1 MATMST
7 LATKVMSLSSTSG
20 APTPPNPTP
29 HTESATSNDNAAQ
42 PDFDAVGRILG
53 PIQEDLNEQAD
64 VAMLPSPPINTP
76 EAFSPAPS
84 VIYRPHRSR
93 GFSLLG
99 DRLAQLKLH
108 ERGSPRRDSDC
119 ASSNRS
125 IVTEGDEAET
135 TEDDASSTGRSVTWS
150 LPGYTRN
157 SNKIAPLV
165 SPTPGAIPIALGS
178 ARLNPRIEEYVQF
191 SSKDLPVTGTAM
203 GATSSTQTAP
213 ANHGSHTRGA
223 SFDTIK
229 SVGVFSG
236 VTEKSTWAEE
246 VEEVAERAF
255 LRLEQ
260 LAYDECARN
269 PTRSM
274 EEHYTE
280 RLQRLL
286 TKGDRKVKL
295 KVTYDNSS
303 AMSSASS
310 SPTST
315 GAPTEVLEKPINESP
330 DETVEAAAEA

>member
-1 MATMST
+1 MST
-7 LATKVMSLSSTSG
+7 IATKVMSLSSTSG

-29 HTESATSNDNAAQ
+29 CTESSTGNNNGTH

-84 VIYRPHRSR
+84 VYRVTRSR

-108 ERGSPRRDSDC
+108 ERTSPRKDSDC
-119 ASSNRS
+119 ASSSRS
-125 IVTEGDEAET
+125 VATSAEEGESESI
-135 TEDDASSTGRSVTWS
+135 EDDTSSTGRATGNWTASKF
-150 LPGYTRN
+150 TRN
-157 SNKIAPLV
+157 KTAAPLI
-165 SPTPGAIPIALGS
+165 SPTPAAIPIALGS

-191 SSKDLPVTGTAM
+191 SSKDLPVTGPAKC
-203 GATSSTQTAP
+203 ATSSTQAVP
-213 ANHGSHTRGA
+213 ANNGSHTRGG

-229 SVGVFSG
+229 SDGAVSG

-246 VEEVAERAF
+246 VEDAAERAF

-260 LAYDECARN
+260 LACDEYTLN
-269 PTRSM
+269 PKHSM
-274 EEHYTE
+274 EDHYVQ

-286 TKGDRKVKL
+286 ANGDRKVKV
-295 KVTYDNSS
+295 KVTYEESV
-303 AMSSASS
+303 ASSASS
-310 SPTST
+310 STISTDAPTAVPEESTNEST
-315 GAPTEVLEKPINESP
+315 GRTNEK
-330 DETVEAAAEA
+330 VAEQ

>member
-1 MATMST
+1 MTST
-7 LATKVMSLSSTSG
+7 TVKVMSLSSTSG

-29 HTESATSNDNAAQ
+29 CVDSPASNHNATQ
-42 PDFDAVGRILG
+42 PDLEAVYRLLD

-84 VIYRPHRSR
+84 MYRVTRSR

-108 ERGSPRRDSDC
+108 EHSSPRKDSDC

-125 IVTEGDEAET
+125 IVASLEDEGENNDN
-135 TEDDASSTGRSVTWS
+135 DNDA
-150 LPGYTRN
+150 N
-157 SNKIAPLV
+157 SNARSAGNWSAPKHTINKTVVPLI

-191 SSKDLPVTGTAM
+191 SSKDLPVTGPVKAV
-203 GATSSTQTAP
+203 TSSTQAVL
-213 ANHGSHTRGA
+213 AKNGSHTRGG
-223 SFDTIK
+223 SFDTVK
-229 SVGVFSG
+229 SDGARSG

-246 VEEVAERAF
+246 VEDAAERAF

-260 LAYDECARN
+260 LAYDEYTIN
-269 PTRSM
+269 PKRSM
-274 EEHYTE
+274 EDHYTK

-286 TKGDRKVKL
+286 GAGDRKVKV
-295 KVTYDNSS
+295 KVTYEGS
-303 AMSSASS
+303 AISSASS
-310 SPTST
+310 SATPPVV
-315 GAPTEVLEKPINESP
+315 PTEVLEQDVKRALAGNTEKVTK
-330 DETVEAAAEA
+330 E

>member
-1 MATMST
+1 MATMS
-7 LATKVMSLSSTSG
+7 TKVMSLSSTSG
-20 APTPPNPTP
+20 APTPPTTTP
-29 HTESATSNDNAAQ
+29 YTESASSSDNVAQ

-76 EAFSPAPS
+76 ELFSPAPS
-84 VIYRPHRSR
+84 VVYRPHRSR

-119 ASSNRS
+119 ASSNYS
-125 IVTEGDEAET
+125 IVTSVEDETENI
-135 TEDDASSTGRSVTWS
+135 EDDASSTGRSVTWS
-150 LPGYTRN
+150 VPGYAH
-157 SNKIAPLV
+157 SINKNVAPLI

-191 SSKDLPVTGTAM
+191 SSKDLPVTGPAR
-203 GATSSTQTAP
+203 GNTSSTQAIP
-213 ANHGSHTRGA
+213 ANNGSHTRDG

-229 SVGVFSG
+229 SDGAVSG

-246 VEEVAERAF
+246 VEEAAERAL

-260 LAYDECARN
+260 LAFDECARN
-269 PTRSM
+269 PGRSM
-274 EEHYTE
+274 EEHFTE

-286 TKGDRKVKL
+286 AKRDRKVKL
-295 KVTYDNSS
+295 TVSYDNYVVK
-303 AMSSASS
+303 SASS
-310 SPTST
+310 STIST
-315 GAPTEVLEKPINESP
+315 EASTEVPEEPTNDSVI
-330 DETVEAAAEA
+330 EAVATG